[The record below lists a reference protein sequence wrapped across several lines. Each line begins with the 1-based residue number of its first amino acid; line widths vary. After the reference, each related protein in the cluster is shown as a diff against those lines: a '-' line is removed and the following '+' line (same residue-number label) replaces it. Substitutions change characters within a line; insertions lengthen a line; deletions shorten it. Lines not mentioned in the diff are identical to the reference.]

1 MRTRRLY
8 LLDQIDR
15 RLQIHAEIDEGP
27 CDTFAL
33 VLFLLE
39 HEHVVVEV
47 LLQLLVGEVDA
58 ELLEAVELH
67 SFMHHDAHRHTAK
80 RQIEKEEER
89 AREKERHKTVKKTG
103 RGCCAIGRT
112 PSVSSR
118 LVLRSL
124 DRLELLAA

>member
-1 MRTRRLY
+1 MIQNGESVSRADPSLY

-15 RLQIHAEIDEGP
+15 RLQVHAEIDEGP
-27 CDTFAL
+27 RDTFAL

-39 HEHVVVEV
+39 HEHVVIEV

-80 RQIEKEEER
+80 RQREKEKE
-89 AREKERHKTVKKTG
+89 REKEREKTVKKTR
-103 RGCCAIGRT
+103 RGCA
-112 PSVSSR
+112 
-118 LVLRSL
+118 
-124 DRLELLAA
+124 